1 MKTESMHKKNPT
13 SRFQAKIESGAN
25 VVVAQFRPPKSGDAG
40 AVRSLAR
47 EFAGKV
53 HAVGVCDNHREIGMS
68 ALAAASLVTV
78 EGVEPILHVVTRDR
92 NRIALAS
99 DCLGAAALGIHNIL
113 CTSGTHQTLG
123 AFRSG
128 RNVFDIDSVQLI
140 QLYAHPSQSA
150 SWVGEKQMD
159 DCGPFC
165 VGGTAAPCADPLDMQ
180 VTRLA
185 KKIQAGAKFLVTQ
198 PIFDLDRFNTWWQ
211 EVTRRG
217 LHERV
222 AILAGIGVLTSSDE
236 AVEYAQRRPLPL
248 VPPALLERLASKSG
262 VDGQR
267 KEGLAI
273 AKETID
279 RLRAIPGLRGFDV
292 SADGDATAALA
303 AIAAAGLKAD

>member
-1 MKTESMHKKNPT
+1 MKTESMHKKSET
-13 SRFQAKIESGAN
+13 SRFQARIESGAN

-40 AVRSLAR
+40 AIRSLAKS
-47 EFAGKV
+47 FAGKV
-53 HAVGVCDNHREIGMS
+53 HALGVCDNRRQIGMS
-68 ALAAASLVTV
+68 ALAAASLVAV

-99 DCLGAAALGIHNIL
+99 DCLGAAALGIHNVL

-128 RNVFDIDSVQLI
+128 RNVHDIDSVQLI
-140 QLYAHPSQSA
+140 QLYANPADSA
-150 SWVGEKQMD
+150 AWVGEKKMD
-159 DCGPFC
+159 GCGPFC

-198 PIFDLDRFNTWWQ
+198 PVFDLDRFNIWWQ

-217 LHERV
+217 LHEKV
-222 AILAGIGVLTSSDE
+222 AILAGIGVLTSSEE
-236 AVEYAQRRPLPL
+236 AAEYAQRRPLPL
-248 VPPALLERLASKSG
+248 VPKAMLERLASKASA
-262 VDGQR
+262 DQQR

-273 AKETID
+273 ARETID
-279 RLRAIPGLRGFDV
+279 RLRAVPGLHGFDI
-292 SADGDATAALA
+292 SGDADPEAALEV
-303 AIAAAGLKAD
+303 IAAAGLKAD